1 MIFTKPGKS
10 IAKNLKN
17 QKVKTS
23 TLTVFAQPP
32 LEVKKMKIKKNFRKN
47 GRLNRGL
54 SNAFNALSKNL
65 ITAFGLMALK
75 SFS

>member
-32 LEVKKMKIKKNFRKN
+32 LEVKNMKIKKKFRKN

-54 SNAFNALSKNL
+54 SNAYNALSKTL
-65 ITAFGLMALK
+65 ITALGFLAIYTR
-75 SFS
+75 